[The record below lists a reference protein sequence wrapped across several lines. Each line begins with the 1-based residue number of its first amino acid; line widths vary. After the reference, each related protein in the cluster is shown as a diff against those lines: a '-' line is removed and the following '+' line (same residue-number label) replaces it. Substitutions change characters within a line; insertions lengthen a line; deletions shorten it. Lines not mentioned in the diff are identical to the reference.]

1 MKATNS
7 WRLNGKSTLL
17 PRSGS
22 TAFSQLKPIH
32 KKGAIK
38 FKALMYLQLTF
49 MLLLHSVRLL

>member
-49 MLLLHSVRLL
+49 MLL